1 MLTESLI
8 QMRENPLEVIDS
20 HLGVVWFHGDQP
32 GKQLLLN
39 QQWNMSMLFLKWLI
53 VKLSSWRTFLANIP
67 LGMRIHCDC
76 QSAVATKEWN
86 NFHWV
91 CEVRMKSSRS
101 SHKTLGWNMKIWL

>member
-53 VKLSSWRTFLANIP
+53 VKLS
-67 LGMRIHCDC
+67 
-76 QSAVATKEWN
+76 
-86 NFHWV
+86 
-91 CEVRMKSSRS
+91 
-101 SHKTLGWNMKIWL
+101 